1 MHPPSLPQGE
11 QVQGPVTGEKHG
23 GEVHDEDSSLSPAKA
38 ARLNLATVEQLLIEA
53 AIQRPEAEAVI
64 GPFGSLTYASLLIRA
79 QNIAV
84 ALRQQGVAAGAFVGV
99 AMDQSPVMITCIAGI
114 LLAGAAYVPLGR
126 DLLQDEH
133 ALRRIRASGMALI
146 LCDRSHGTG
155 SCMLWSEFGSVLDAS
170 RLEQQTMPT
179 SNETAMPSTTPDSPA
194 ALLFRRVP
202 GEGLV
207 AVVIPHRAITRL
219 VSGSALIRFHSTE
232 TILLHPTA
240 SLRPALLEL
249 WGSLLHGATLA
260 LAPDGPVQRASGM
273 LQVDDLNLAIRQF
286 GVSTLCLPVSAVHD
300 LIETAPKIFSR
311 LNNLVIELE
320 HDGEV
325 ATLSPQRLQWLAGN
339 HSRLRIVN
347 TYGTVETSGYATSY
361 PVPSRYVAQA
371 SVPIGQPIDGM
382 QALILDRELFPA
394 REGEI
399 GELSFTGDGVVSG
412 YMHDPDA
419 TAARFL
425 RRATPDG
432 GEAHIFLTG
441 ERARWRS
448 DGLLELHGR
457 AARHAGLSSP
467 QAEPGDLLPSTNE
480 TPRRQHFV
488 AADVEA
494 MLMGQQG
501 IRDAAILEQVDELG
515 LRQHIAFVTFN
526 ASPTGALKNGASRT
540 VASEAIEPAHPIANA
555 RAALEQS
562 MRSVLPAEAMPSSFH
577 YIESIPRTVAGETDH
592 SLLEEQWKIEQER
605 DLFLKRKEE
614 RRQADE
620 RSKDETL
627 RHVRTIWQ
635 RLLQRVSVGSDEDFM
650 EAGGS
655 QVQMIRMQV
664 ELNRLFPGAITMAN
678 LSVLTT
684 IRRIHEHLVER
695 ERQSEIALSRRGA

>member
-1 MHPPSLPQGE
+1 VHPPSLPQGE
-11 QVQGPVTGEKHG
+11 QVQGPVTGEKRG
-23 GEVHDEDSSLSPAKA
+23 GEVHAQDSGLPEAKA
-38 ARLNLATVEQLLIEA
+38 AKQPLATVEQMLIEA

-64 GPFGSLTYASLLIRA
+64 GSFGSLTYASLLIRA

-84 ALRQQGVAAGAFVGV
+84 ALRHHGVAPGAFVGV

-126 DLLQDEH
+126 DLLQDEQ

-170 RLEQQTMPT
+170 RLEQQTMAT

-260 LAPDGPVQRASGM
+260 LAPDGPVQSASGM

-300 LIETAPKIFSR
+300 LIETAPKIFTR

-325 ATLSPQRLQWLAGN
+325 ATLSPQRLQWLAAN

-399 GELSFTGDGVVSG
+399 GELSFSGDGVVNG

-425 RRATPDG
+425 RRAMPDG

-441 ERARWRS
+441 ERARWRT
-448 DGLLELHGR
+448 DGLLAGTLASVRHGLKR
-457 AARHAGLSSP
+457 ASCFRAVLNHRDTRTSSP
-467 QAEPGDLLPSTNE
+467 RTW
-480 TPRRQHFV
+480 RRC
-488 AADVEA
+488 
-494 MLMGQQG
+494 L
-501 IRDAAILEQVDELG
+501 
-515 LRQHIAFVTFN
+515 
-526 ASPTGALKNGASRT
+526 
-540 VASEAIEPAHPIANA
+540 
-555 RAALEQS
+555 
-562 MRSVLPAEAMPSSFH
+562 
-577 YIESIPRTVAGETDH
+577 
-592 SLLEEQWKIEQER
+592 
-605 DLFLKRKEE
+605 
-614 RRQADE
+614 
-620 RSKDETL
+620 
-627 RHVRTIWQ
+627 
-635 RLLQRVSVGSDEDFM
+635 
-650 EAGGS
+650 
-655 QVQMIRMQV
+655 
-664 ELNRLFPGAITMAN
+664 
-678 LSVLTT
+678 
-684 IRRIHEHLVER
+684 
-695 ERQSEIALSRRGA
+695 